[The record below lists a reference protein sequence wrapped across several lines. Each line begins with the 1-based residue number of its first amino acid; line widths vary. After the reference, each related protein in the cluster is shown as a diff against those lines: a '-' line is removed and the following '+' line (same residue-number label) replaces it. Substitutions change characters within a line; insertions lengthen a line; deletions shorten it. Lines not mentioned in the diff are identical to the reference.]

1 MSKKSI
7 TCLFAGLLLS
17 SAAQAA
23 TAYVSDI
30 QFVAIREG
38 QSNNTRAVERG
49 IKSGTPLEV
58 LEQENGY
65 TKVKTPSGN
74 EGWIADYF
82 LSDDA
87 VTRDQVISLQAK
99 LSSLSE
105 SKQKVNSDFQ
115 QSKQQISD
123 LNRQVAS
130 LESDKTQLIKQ
141 IQDNQALTD
150 KAQTI
155 VTQNNDVSYQLDSL
169 KKQLATAEAVADQQ
183 KSNTQQKWFAIGAGT
198 LIGGLI
204 IGLLI
209 PHLSRKKKSSTSSWS

>member
-1 MSKKSI
+1 MSKKNI
-7 TCLFAGLLLS
+7 TCILAGLLLS
-17 SAAQAA
+17 GVAQA
-23 TAYVSDI
+23 TTTYVSDI

-38 QSNNTRAVERG
+38 QNNNTRAVERG

-87 VTRDQVISLQAK
+87 VTRDQVISLQSK
-99 LSSLSE
+99 LSALSE
-105 SKQKVNSDFQ
+105 SKQKVNSELQD
-115 QSKQQISD
+115 SKKEITD
-123 LNRQVAS
+123 LNNKVTS

-141 IQDNQALTD
+141 IQQNKALAE
-150 KAQTI
+150 KAQSI
-155 VTQNNDVSYQLDSL
+155 VSQNNDVSYQLESL
-169 KKQLATAEAVADQQ
+169 KKQLATAEQAADQQ
-183 KSNTQQKWFAIGAGT
+183 QSTTQQKWFAIGAGT
-198 LIGGLI
+198 LLGGLI

-209 PHLSRKKKSSTSSWS
+209 PLSRKKKSSTSSWS

>member
-1 MSKKSI
+1 MSKKNI
-7 TCLFAGLLLS
+7 TCILAGLLLS
-17 SAAQAA
+17 GVAQAT

-38 QSNNTRAVERG
+38 QNNNTRAVERG

-87 VTRDQVISLQAK
+87 VTRDQVISLQSK
-99 LSSLSE
+99 LSALSE
-105 SKQKVNSDFQ
+105 SKQKVNSELQD
-115 QSKQQISD
+115 SKKEITD
-123 LNRQVAS
+123 LNNKVTS

-141 IQDNQALTD
+141 IQQNKALAE
-150 KAQTI
+150 KAQSI
-155 VTQNNDVSYQLDSL
+155 VSQNNDVSYQLESL
-169 KKQLATAEAVADQQ
+169 KKQLATAEQAADQQ
-183 KSNTQQKWFAIGAGT
+183 QSTTQQKWFAIGAGT
-198 LIGGLI
+198 LLGGLI

-209 PHLSRKKKSSTSSWS
+209 PLSRKKKSSTSSWS

>member
-1 MSKKSI
+1 VSKKNI
-7 TCLFAGLLLS
+7 TCILAGLLLS
-17 SAAQAA
+17 GVAQAT

-38 QSNNTRAVERG
+38 QNNNTRAVERG

-87 VTRDQVISLQAK
+87 VTRDQVISLQSK
-99 LSSLSE
+99 LSALSE
-105 SKQKVNSDFQ
+105 SKQKVNSELQD
-115 QSKQQISD
+115 SKKEITD
-123 LNRQVAS
+123 LNNKVTS

-141 IQDNQALTD
+141 IQQNKALAE
-150 KAQTI
+150 KAQSI
-155 VTQNNDVSYQLDSL
+155 VSQNNDVSYQLESL
-169 KKQLATAEAVADQQ
+169 KKQLATAEQAADQQ
-183 KSNTQQKWFAIGAGT
+183 QSTTQQKWFAIGAGT
-198 LIGGLI
+198 LLGGLI

-209 PHLSRKKKSSTSSWS
+209 PLSRKKKSSTSSWS

>member
-1 MSKKSI
+1 VSKKNI
-7 TCLFAGLLLS
+7 TCILAGLLLS
-17 SAAQAA
+17 GVAQAT

-30 QFVAIREG
+30 QFIAIREG
-38 QSNNTRAVERG
+38 QNNNTRAVERG

-87 VTRDQVISLQAK
+87 VTRDQVISLQSK
-99 LSSLSE
+99 LSALSE
-105 SKQKVNSDFQ
+105 SKQKVNSELQD
-115 QSKQQISD
+115 SKKEITD
-123 LNRQVAS
+123 LNNKVTS

-141 IQDNQALTD
+141 IQQNKALAE
-150 KAQTI
+150 KAQSI
-155 VTQNNDVSYQLDSL
+155 VSQNNDVSYQLESL
-169 KKQLATAEAVADQQ
+169 KKQLATAEQAADQQ
-183 KSNTQQKWFAIGAGT
+183 QSTTQQKWFAIGAGT
-198 LIGGLI
+198 LLGGLI

-209 PHLSRKKKSSTSSWS
+209 PLSRKKKSSTSSWS

>member
-1 MSKKSI
+1 VSKKNI
-7 TCLFAGLLLS
+7 TCILAGLLLS
-17 SAAQAA
+17 GVAQAT

-38 QSNNTRAVERG
+38 QNNNTRAVERG

-87 VTRDQVISLQAK
+87 VTRDQVISLQSK
-99 LSSLSE
+99 LSALSE
-105 SKQKVNSDFQ
+105 SKQKVNSELQD
-115 QSKQQISD
+115 SKKEIAD
-123 LNRQVAS
+123 LNNKVTS

-141 IQDNQALTD
+141 IQQNKALAE
-150 KAQTI
+150 KAQSI
-155 VTQNNDVSYQLDSL
+155 VSQNNDVSYQLESL
-169 KKQLATAEAVADQQ
+169 KKQLATAEQAADQQ
-183 KSNTQQKWFAIGAGT
+183 QSTTQQKWFAIGAGT
-198 LIGGLI
+198 LLGGLI

-209 PHLSRKKKSSTSSWS
+209 PLSRKKKSSTSSWS

>member
-7 TCLFAGLLLS
+7 TCLLAGLLLS
-17 SAAQAA
+17 SVAQAT

-38 QSNNTRAVERG
+38 QNNNTRAVERG

-65 TKVKTPSGN
+65 TKVKTPGGN

-87 VTRDQVISLQAK
+87 VTRDQVIALQAK
-99 LSSLSE
+99 LSALSE
-105 SKQKVNSDFQ
+105 SKQDINSEFQDSKKEIANLNSKVT
-115 QSKQQISD
+115 
-123 LNRQVAS
+123 S
-130 LESDKTQLIKQ
+130 LESDKAQLIKQ
-141 IQDNQALTD
+141 IQQNKALAE
-150 KAQTI
+150 KAQSI
-155 VTQNNDVSYQLDSL
+155 VTQNNDVSYQLESL
-169 KKQLATAEAVADQQ
+169 KKQLATAEAAADQQ
-183 KSNTQQKWFAIGAGT
+183 KDTTQQKWFAIGAGT
-198 LIGGLI
+198 LLGGLI

-209 PHLSRKKKSSTSSWS
+209 PLSRKKKSSTSSWS

>member
-1 MSKKSI
+1 MSKKNI
-7 TCLFAGLLLS
+7 TCILAGLLLS
-17 SAAQAA
+17 GVAQAT

-38 QSNNTRAVERG
+38 QNNNTRAVERG

-87 VTRDQVISLQAK
+87 VTRDQVISLQSK
-99 LSSLSE
+99 LSALSE
-105 SKQKVNSDFQ
+105 SKQKVNSELQD
-115 QSKQQISD
+115 SKKEITD
-123 LNRQVAS
+123 LNNKVTS

-141 IQDNQALTD
+141 IQQNKALAE
-150 KAQTI
+150 KAQNI
-155 VTQNNDVSYQLDSL
+155 VSQNNDVSYQLESL
-169 KKQLATAEAVADQQ
+169 KKQLATAEQAADQQ
-183 KSNTQQKWFAIGAGT
+183 QSTTQQKWFAIGAGT
-198 LIGGLI
+198 LLGGLI

-209 PHLSRKKKSSTSSWS
+209 PLSRKKKSSTSSWS